1 MSVVILRVSPRPLDR
16 LMGELLQNDSTVQ
29 CRRSASRAMRYR
41 FFTSHK
47 FHVLS
52 SKMSLYAFSFSV
64 VDLVMR
70 SENWNDAW
78 IVIALVRLLACLIVI
93 HQR

>member
-1 MSVVILRVSPRPLDR
+1 
-16 LMGELLQNDSTVQ
+16 
-29 CRRSASRAMRYR
+29 MRYR
-41 FFTSHK
+41 FFSSHK

-78 IVIALVRLLACLIVI
+78 IVIALVLCFVGVFLLVSFLFITVD
-93 HQR
+93 